1 MALFEGT
8 VGVRET
14 SKGLTISR
22 KIGGDFS
29 SDNAKALLDAIVK
42 TKKAV
47 NMYSLWIDGK
57 TIEAKSGKYTAAQI
71 KSLADE
77 DPNVELVL
85 VRKPFPQPKLK
96 ITFGEGSTQK
106 RSDAWVL

>member
-8 VGVRET
+8 VGVRDT
-14 SKGLTISR
+14 AKGLTIVSR
-22 KIGGDFS
+22 SNGDWTN
-29 SDNAKALLDAIVK
+29 DDAEGLLRAIIK
-42 TKKAV
+42 TGRSV

-57 TIEAKSGKYTAAQI
+57 TIEPKKKMYTWSQLE
-71 KSLADE
+71 SLLLE
-77 DPNVELVL
+77 KPKVELVL